1 MDLDHIAVHLGTD
14 PLTRGKKVLYDHCFP
29 QHILIADLLAILPGE
44 TERHYRIQYGQLGF
58 CYIRDLGHNHIESHD
73 QEGEKS
79 DVEYGFLTHAVPKLR
94 SNQDR
99 IGHKLQLCCI
109 YFVYLLFNRE
119 NDQDKL

>member
-1 MDLDHIAVHLGTD
+1 MDLGHIAVHLGAD
-14 PLTRGKKVLYDHCFP
+14 PLAGGKKILHDHGFA
-29 QHILIADLLAILPGE
+29 QHVLIADLLAILPGKA
-44 TERHYRIQYGQLGF
+44 ERHYRIQHRQLGLAH
-58 CYIRDLGHNHIESHD
+58 IGDLGHNHIESHYQD
-73 QEGEKS
+73 GEKS

-99 IGHKLQLCCI
+99 SGYKLQLCCI